1 MLQILKKIS
10 KMQEKNRISEAKS
23 YILSQIGDFH
33 PLVGCVLGTG
43 LGDFANHIDV
53 KFEIPYSQIPNMPI
67 STVQGHAG
75 KMIFGT
81 LSGKS
86 VVAMQGRFH
95 FYEGY
100 TMLQVVFPIRV
111 MASLG
116 IKYLFVSNAAG
127 GLNTSFSLG
136 DVMIITDHINLLP
149 NPLIGPNID
158 SLGERFPDMHNA
170 YDREL
175 IEKATTLAEQLH
187 IKLQYGVYVADTGP
201 SFETPAEYHFLR
213 VIGGDAAGMSTV
225 PEVIAARHMGLKVF
239 GVSVITNI
247 AQSYTKNTHEDVQAV
262 GRRASNQ
269 MAVIF
274 KELIKQ
280 L

>member
-1 MLQILKKIS
+1 MQKKAIL
-10 KMQEKNRISEAKS
+10 SEAES
-23 YILSQIGDFH
+23 YISSIIGDFR
-33 PLVGCVLGTG
+33 PCVGCVLGTG
-43 LGDFANHIDV
+43 LGDFADHIDV
-53 KFEIPYSQIPNMPI
+53 EYEIPYSQIPNMPV

-75 KMIFGT
+75 TMIFGT
-81 LSGKS
+81 ISGKK
-86 VVAMQGRFH
+86 VVAMKGRFH

-100 TMLQVVFPIRV
+100 TMQQVVFPIRV
-111 MASLG
+111 MAKLG

-136 DVMIITDHINLLP
+136 DIMIITDHINLLL
-149 NPLIGPNID
+149 NPLIGPNMD
-158 SLGERFPDMHNA
+158 ELGERFPDMHNA
-170 YDREL
+170 YDRDL
-175 IEKATTLAEQLH
+175 IEKATAVAEESN

-201 SFETPAEYHFLR
+201 SFETPAEYHFLK

-247 AQSYTKNTHEDVQAV
+247 AQSYVKNTHEDVQAM
-262 GRRASNQ
+262 GRKASSR
-269 MAVIF
+269 MAVLF
-274 KELIKQ
+274 KELIKI